1 MPRESDVVLL
11 MTASGS
17 FDIFLT
23 QLSRIKP
30 FL

>member
-1 MPRESDVVLL
+1 MARDPDVSLL

-23 QLSRIKP
+23 QLLRMK
-30 FL
+30 LYL